1 MVHRHDVDRFN
12 RMAPTYDRHW
22 LQRIVFEPVQR
33 TVLELAQETVANP
46 SAILDVGCGTGRLL
60 RIAASRFPRA
70 NLVGIDAAAEM
81 VKQAQASIPDAS
93 KIRFQQAVAENL
105 PFQDHQFDLVFSTLT
120 FHHWTDQ
127 AKGLSEVGRVLAP
140 GGRWLLADV
149 MPTGLLKAL
158 FRVLGIHHFPEQ
170 SQFEQALRQ
179 SDLRPVAQRRVP
191 GLGGQLNVVAIG
203 R

>member
-1 MVHRHDVDRFN
+1 
-12 RMAPTYDRHW
+12 MAPTYDRHW

-120 FHHWTDQ
+120 FHHWRDQ
-127 AKGLSEVGRVLAP
+127 AKGISEVGRVLAP

-179 SDLRPVAQRRVP
+179 LDLRLVAQRRVR